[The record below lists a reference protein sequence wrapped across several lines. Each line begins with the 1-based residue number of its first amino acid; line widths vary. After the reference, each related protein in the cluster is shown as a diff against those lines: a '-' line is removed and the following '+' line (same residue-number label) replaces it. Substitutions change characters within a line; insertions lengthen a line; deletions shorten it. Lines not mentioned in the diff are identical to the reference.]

1 MIKDFVHIGSHA
13 SECATDV
20 SQESL
25 ALTKSISRFP
35 RIDGLIKAIP
45 ANKLE
50 ENRRKLK
57 TGFKLFQVKNIL
69 QNYSIYLHH

>member
-1 MIKDFVHIGSHA
+1 MIKDFVHIGSNA

-25 ALTKSISRFP
+25 PLTKSTSRFP
-35 RIDGLIKAIP
+35 KIDSLIKAIP

>member
-25 ALTKSISRFP
+25 ALTKSTSRFP

-69 QNYSIYLHH
+69 

>member
-1 MIKDFVHIGSHA
+1 MIKDFVPIGSHA

-20 SQESL
+20 SQESSP
-25 ALTKSISRFP
+25 LTKSTSRFP
-35 RIDGLIKAIP
+35 SIDRRIKAIP

-69 QNYSIYLHH
+69 